1 MIFLIISIICSVT
14 VSVLLKLARRYKI
27 SVVQA
32 VTWNYLFAAVLACI
46 FFKPSIE
53 DLSFANIN
61 STFLLL
67 GVLLPTIFWFLA
79 ASVRNIGIV
88 KTDIAQR
95 LSLFIPILAAY
106 FLFGDAFSTLKIAG
120 LVVGFVAIVLTLAK
134 QSAKQPVIG
143 NWLYPLAVFV
153 GFGVIDVL
161 FKQVAQIKS
170 LPYTTSLILVFG
182 IAFVVSLVGVG
193 YLKFIKQEKIQL
205 VNFVCG
211 CVLGFFNFFNILFYL
226 KAHRAMADNPS
237 TVFTAMN
244 LGVIIAGTLVGLLI
258 FKEKL
263 SRLNYVGLF
272 LAGVA
277 IVLITLS
284 QVNAVR

>member
-53 DLSFANIN
+53 DLSFTNVN

-106 FLFGDAFSTLKIAG
+106 FLFGDTFSTLKIAG

-182 IAFVVSLVGVG
+182 IAFVVSLVGVL
-193 YLKFIKQEKIQL
+193 YLKFVKQEKIQL

-226 KAHRAMADNPS
+226 KAHRAIADNPS

-263 SRLNYVGLF
+263 SRLNYIGLF
-272 LAGVA
+272 LAGGA

-284 QVNAVR
+284 QINAVR

>member
-1 MIFLIISIICSVT
+1 MIFIIISILCSVT

-32 VTWNYLFAAVLACI
+32 VTWNYFFAAGLACF
-46 FFKPSIE
+46 FFKPNIADLHYKYIE
-53 DLSFANIN
+53 YSYL
-61 STFLLL
+61 FL
-67 GVLLPTIFWFLA
+67 GILLPTIFWFLA

-95 LSLFIPILAAY
+95 LSLFIPILASY
-106 FLFGDAFSTLKIAG
+106 FLFGDTFSPLKFAG
-120 LVVGFVAIVLTLAK
+120 LIVGFISIVFTLAK
-134 QSAKQPVIG
+134 KPSRQETIR
-143 NWLYPLAVFV
+143 NWLYPFVVFI
-153 GFGVIDVL
+153 GFGIIDVL

-170 LPYTTSLILVFG
+170 LPYTTSLIMIFG
-182 IAFVVSLVGVG
+182 ISFVVSLVGIA
-193 YLKFIKQEKIQL
+193 YLAIVKKERIQL
-205 VNFVCG
+205 VNFICG

-226 KAHRAMADNPS
+226 KAHSAMSNSPS

-263 SRLNYVGLF
+263 NRLNYIGLF

-277 IVLITLS
+277 IIFITLS
-284 QVNAVR
+284 QVNAF

>member
-1 MIFLIISIICSVT
+1 MIFLMISIICSVT

-32 VTWNYLFAAVLACI
+32 VTWNYLFAAGLAC
-46 FFKPSIE
+46 FFFRPSVN
-53 DLSFANIN
+53 DLTIVNVN
-61 STFLLL
+61 STLVIL
-67 GVLLPTIFWFLA
+67 GILLPTIFWFLA

-106 FLFGDAFSTLKIAG
+106 FLFGDQFSLLKIAG
-120 LVVGFVAIVLTLAK
+120 LVVGFLAIILTLAK
-134 QSAKQPVIG
+134 KSDQSSDKH
-143 NWLYPLAVFV
+143 NWLYPLVVFV
-153 GFGVIDVL
+153 GFGLIDVL
-161 FKQVAQIKS
+161 FKQVAQLKS
-170 LPYTTSLILVFG
+170 IPYTTSLILVFG
-182 IAFVVSLVGVG
+182 ISFVVAMAGTAYWRFV
-193 YLKFIKQEKIQL
+193 KKEKIQL
-205 VNFVCG
+205 VNFFCG
-211 CVLGFFNFFNILFYL
+211 AVLGFFNFFNILFYL
-226 KAHRAMADNPS
+226 KAHRAMADQPS

-263 SRLNYVGLF
+263 SRLNYIGLF
-272 LAGVA
+272 LAAVA

-284 QVNAVR
+284 QLNAVR

>member
-1 MIFLIISIICSVT
+1 MIFLVISILCSVT

-27 SVVQA
+27 NVVQA
-32 VTWNYLFAAVLACI
+32 VTWNYLFAASLACF

-53 DLSFANIN
+53 DLSYKNVN
-61 STFLLL
+61 SSYLLL
-67 GVLLPTIFWFLA
+67 GVLLPIIFWFLA

-95 LSLFIPILAAY
+95 LSLFIPILASY
-106 FLFGDAFSTLKIAG
+106 FVFGDTFSPLKIAG
-120 LVVGFVAIVLTLAK
+120 LIVGFTAIVFTLAK
-134 QSAKQPVIG
+134 KPSRQETIS
-143 NWLYPLAVFV
+143 NWLYPFIVFI

-170 LPYTTSLILVFG
+170 LPYTTSLIMIFG
-182 IAFVVSLVGVG
+182 ISFIVSLAGIA
-193 YLKFIKQEKIQL
+193 YFAIAKKDKIQL
-205 VNFVCG
+205 VNFICG

-226 KAHRAMADNPS
+226 KAHSAMASSPS

-263 SRLNYVGLF
+263 TRLNYIGLF

-277 IVLITLS
+277 VLLITLS
-284 QVNAVR
+284 QINAV